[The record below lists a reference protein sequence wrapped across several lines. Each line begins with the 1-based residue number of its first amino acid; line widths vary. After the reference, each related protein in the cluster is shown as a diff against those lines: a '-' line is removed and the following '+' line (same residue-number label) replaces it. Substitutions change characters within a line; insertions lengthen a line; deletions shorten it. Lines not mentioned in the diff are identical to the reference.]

1 VRKEAIQSAALA
13 FERASGDLASLAS
26 DAEQAIGPLTAGF
39 EELDAQTKSIL
50 GLAFAIVQS
59 IENEGVRSALPK
71 VRALGVAARGYA
83 SDRLRA
89 TNGILE
95 SVTAEATLL
104 GQLSGVAR
112 SQSAI
117 ALRTRVLTMLTNIE
131 VGRLGTQGAGFH
143 YLATELAR
151 FSMSLTEET
160 EQLTLQTEERKPAIE
175 AAKRALSAELPYLK
189 EEFARID
196 LKLEEDLVELEA
208 GLTQITDLPLQFR
221 TGVEEIAAQVAGVI
235 AAIQSYDITRQQI
248 EHVQEALTSMCIRMR
263 EAGKRGNSQ
272 VVSMAYAGVTIQI
285 SQLRN
290 TKLTVAH
297 WTAQIESCMDAIL
310 RVCASGL
317 GNISPLVL
325 EQDRIVRSRLA
336 DVDLLE
342 QQGQDYS
349 RKIRTKVGGN
359 TGLVQ
364 FLALHV
370 EKSNAVRQLLHLL
383 SLNSIVEADH
393 LGTRA
398 NAILE
403 IGNGIS
409 GLSLEWG
416 QIADR
421 SDRALKEI
429 AALVAQTGQLME
441 TFSDTGD
448 AALRQAQK
456 QTRSGM
462 DGLRSV
468 AVAAAIHEQE
478 IVAVKDKM
486 RAASGRA
493 SQSSVLLQASY
504 ARIDAIL
511 DDIEQVK
518 LLFETDYPDAGDG
531 FDADEMA
538 AMFSA
543 SYTTQVERDVLHAA
557 LHGTAPPL
565 LQQDLGGNGIELF

>member
-1 VRKEAIQSAALA
+1 VRKEAIQSVTLA
-13 FERASGDLASLAS
+13 FEKASSELASLAR
-26 DAEQAIGPLTAGF
+26 DAEQAIGPLTARF
-39 EELDAQTKSIL
+39 EELDAQTKLIL
-50 GLAFAIVQS
+50 SLASAIIQS
-59 IENEGVRSALPK
+59 IEDQGVHSALPK
-71 VRALGVAARGYA
+71 VSALGVAARGYA
-83 SDRLRA
+83 ADRLRA

-95 SVTAEATLL
+95 SVTAEANLL
-104 GQLSGVAR
+104 GQLCGVAR

-131 VGRLGTQGAGFH
+131 VGRLGAQGAGFH
-143 YLATELAR
+143 NLATELAR
-151 FSMSLTEET
+151 FSKSLTEDT

-175 AAKRALSAELPYLK
+175 ATRRALSAELPQLK

-196 LKLEEDLVELEA
+196 LKLEEDLAELEA
-208 GLTQITDLPLQFR
+208 GLTQITALPVQFR

-248 EHVQEALTSMCIRMR
+248 EHVQEALTSMCLRMR

-272 VVSMAYAGVTIQI
+272 GISVAYAGVTIQI

-290 TKLTVAH
+290 TRGTVAH

-310 RVCASGL
+310 RVCASDL
-317 GNISPLVL
+317 GGISPLVL
-325 EQDRIVRSRLA
+325 AQDRIVRSRLA
-336 DVDLLE
+336 DVELLE

-349 RKIRTKVGGN
+349 RRIRTTVGGN
-359 TGLVQ
+359 TGLAQ
-364 FLALHV
+364 FLGRHV
-370 EKSNAVRQLLHLL
+370 EKSNAVRHLLHLL

-409 GLSLEWG
+409 GLSVEWG

-421 SDRALKEI
+421 SDLALKEI
-429 AALVAQTGQLME
+429 VGLMGRNGELME
-441 TFSDTGD
+441 TFSETGD
-448 AALRQAQK
+448 ATLRHTQA
-456 QTRSGM
+456 QTRSGL
-462 DGLRSV
+462 DCLRSV
-468 AVAAAIHEQE
+468 AAAAAIHEQE
-478 IVAVKDKM
+478 IEAVKGKM
-486 RAASGRA
+486 RAVSGCASE
-493 SQSSVLLQASY
+493 SSVLLQASY
-504 ARIDAIL
+504 ARIDGIL
-511 DDIEQVK
+511 DDIEQVR
-518 LLFETDYPDAGDG
+518 LLFDTDHPDARHG

-543 SYTTQVERDVLHAA
+543 SYTTQVERDVLRAA
-557 LHGTAPPL
+557 LHGAVPPP